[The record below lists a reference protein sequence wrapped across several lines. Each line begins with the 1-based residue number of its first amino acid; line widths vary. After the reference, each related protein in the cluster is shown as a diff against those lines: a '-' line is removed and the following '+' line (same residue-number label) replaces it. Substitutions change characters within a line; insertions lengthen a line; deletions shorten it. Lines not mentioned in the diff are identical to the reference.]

1 MKLQFYWGSKCNEVV
16 YVNLEQSK
24 YELLIIVEGL
34 RESLKTLK
42 DGIDVKFATSVC

>member
-1 MKLQFYWGSKCNEVV
+1 MKLKFYGGSNCNEVV

-34 RESLKTLK
+34 RESLKFWK
-42 DGIDVKFATSVC
+42 VE

>member
-1 MKLQFYWGSKCNEVV
+1 MKLKFYGGSNYNEVV

-34 RESLKTLK
+34 RESLKFWK
-42 DGIDVKFATSVC
+42 VE